1 MKQKTALLTRF
12 FAQSRSLH
20 VGAML
25 LRAEAASPIEAKEE
39 GGRNQ
44 RLAHEPERRTLCPG
58 GFNCPHCQD
67 FRIGRY

>member
-1 MKQKTALLTRF
+1 MNHKTALLTRF

-25 LRAEAASPIEAKEE
+25 LKDAAATQSETDHPNAINHRTA
-39 GGRNQ
+39 N
-44 RLAHEPERRTLCPG
+44 APERRTLCPG

-67 FRIGRY
+67 FLAGKY